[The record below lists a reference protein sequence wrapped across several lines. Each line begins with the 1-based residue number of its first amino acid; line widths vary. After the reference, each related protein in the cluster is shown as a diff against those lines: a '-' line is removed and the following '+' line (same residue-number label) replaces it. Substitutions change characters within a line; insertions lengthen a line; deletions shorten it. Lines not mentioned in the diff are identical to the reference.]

1 MLSGF
6 WVQAFL
12 TVVCVFVFYTLSKI
26 MRYLAGEAR
35 VLPQNSAG
43 SNRRRLGHLEELLDM
58 FSMEKYGTTNVCVSI
73 TSKQSLVHQHVYDA
87 LVLLSKRQPMLR
99 AVIETMANGHRY
111 FEIKEINEVI
121 TMLDITTS
129 DVKASDWQSVWFE
142 YTAKP
147 RGNGLLWRV
156 VILQEEF
163 MQDTKDYIC
172 KYLNV

>member
-1 MLSGF
+1 
-6 WVQAFL
+6 
-12 TVVCVFVFYTLSKI
+12 

-58 FSMEKYGTTNVCVSI
+58 FSMEKSGTTNVCVSISI

-129 DVKASDWQSVWFE
+129 DQGRTLGGVWGG
-142 YTAKP
+142 AKP
-147 RGNGLLWRV
+147 PLASECHQKSVPKFFLINTVR
-156 VILQEEF
+156 ILGP
-163 MQDTKDYIC
+163 K
-172 KYLNV
+172 N